1 MSGAPASEALAD
13 GVGIEVIE
21 QFEDAEQQR
30 SAGQL
35 GMWAWLVTEL
45 LLFAGLFLVA
55 TVLRVQYPDSVHQ
68 SVAHLKFWI
77 GATNT
82 GVLIV
87 SSLTMSGAIQASRLG
102 LQRLTVYCMYATAAL
117 GTLFIGLKLYEWYDD
132 IVEHMAPWLNQPY
145 ELAADKPSTLFT
157 NLYWV
162 TTGLHGLHLT
172 TGVTILMVLALQA
185 RAEGYLSRHQNRVE
199 VFGLYWHFIDL
210 IWIIVFP
217 TLYVIGR

>member
-1 MSGAPASEALAD
+1 MSGALARGGPAAD
-13 GVGIEVIE
+13 VGVEVVE
-21 QFEDAEQQR
+21 QFNDQEQQR
-30 SAGQL
+30 HAAQL
-35 GMWAWLVTEL
+35 GMWTWLVTEL

-55 TVLRVQYPDSVHQ
+55 TVLRVQHPASVHLA
-68 SVAHLKFWI
+68 VEHLKFWI

-117 GTLFIGLKLYEWYDD
+117 GTLFIALKLYEWYDD
-132 IVEHMAPWLNQPY
+132 IVEGMAPWLNQPY
-145 ELAADKPSTLFT
+145 ALAFDKPSTLFT

-172 TGVTILMVLALQA
+172 TGVAILTVLALQA

>member
-1 MSGAPASEALAD
+1 MSEALAE
-13 GVGIEVIE
+13 GVGVELDE
-21 QFEDAEQQR
+21 QFSTQEQQR
-30 SAGQL
+30 HAGQL

-45 LLFAGLFLVA
+45 LLFGGLFLVA
-55 TVLRVQYPDSVHQ
+55 VVLRVQYPESVHE
-68 SVAHLKFWI
+68 SVRHLKFWI

-87 SSLTMSGAIQASRLG
+87 SSLTMSGAIEASRLG
-102 LQRLTVYCMYATAAL
+102 LQRLTVYCMSATAAL
-117 GTLFIGLKLYEWYDD
+117 GTLFMLLKLYEWYDD

-145 ELAADKPSTLFT
+145 ELAFDKSSTLFT

-172 TGVTILMVLALQA
+172 TGVSILTILALQA
-185 RAEGYLSRHQNRVE
+185 RAEGYLSRHQNRIE

-217 TLYVIGR
+217 VLYVIGK

>member
-1 MSGAPASEALAD
+1 MSDALAD

-21 QFEDAEQQR
+21 QFNSAEQQR
-30 SAGQL
+30 HAGQL

-45 LLFAGLFLVA
+45 LLFAGLFLIA
-55 TVLRVQYPDSVHQ
+55 SVLRVQYPDSVHA
-68 SVAHLKFWI
+68 SVSHLKFWI

-87 SSLTMSGAIQASRLG
+87 SSLTMSSAIEASRLG
-102 LQRLTVYCMYATAAL
+102 LQRLTVTSMYATAAL
-117 GTLFIGLKLYEWYDD
+117 GTLFMMLKLYEWYAD
-132 IVEHMAPWLNQPY
+132 IVEHMAPWLDQPY
-145 ELAADKPSTLFT
+145 ELASDRQSTLFT
-157 NLYWV
+157 DLYWV

-185 RAEGYLSRHQNRVE
+185 RADGYLSRHQNRIE

-217 TLYVIGR
+217 VLYVIGR